1 MLPELNPVKLQPGL
15 WAFYAVQPEML
26 NLPLE
31 WATIAPLKDPSALST
46 GLLMTC
52 ETSSGSRTMATNRGS
67 GYAPTWGLPLMMM
80 GDPTQVAALEAP
92 WQKYRKVRQ

>member
-15 WAFYAVQPEML
+15 RAFCAIQPEML

-31 WATIAPLKDPSALST
+31 WATIAPLKDPSALSI
-46 GLLMTC
+46 GLLTTC
-52 ETSSGSRTMATNRGS
+52 ETSSGSRTTNRGS

-80 GDPTQVAALEAP
+80 GDPTEVAALEAP
-92 WQKYRKVRQ
+92 WQKYRKVWQ